1 MGRSG
6 FGGGCLVLDL
16 NHESATVTV
25 SVNDREVVITG
36 IGAVSPLG
44 MGIDALWEG
53 IAQQRSGLGRST
65 LYSYVASPDQAGGEV
80 REFTDESARKVYLK
94 DHRKN
99 LKAMCREIQLG
110 VCSASLALQHS
121 GLDLKVID
129 HERLGVEFG
138 ANLML
143 STPMTLSSS
152 VMACTDP
159 GDHVFHFD
167 RWGGLGFAQMEP
179 LWLLRYL
186 PNMPAC
192 HISIS
197 SDARGPSNSLTLDD
211 SACNVCIGEASRI
224 ILRNAADMMITGSTG
239 TSLHPLKTLH
249 LALWN
254 ELATGSFEPAR
265 RARPFDRDR
274 SGKVP
279 AEGAC
284 SLILE
289 DRAHA
294 DARSARIWGRVL
306 GTGASTVTERNG
318 KPKFRVALA
327 QAMRAA
333 LRSAGVAPEEIG
345 HVNAH
350 GVGMKES
357 DIQEALAIHD
367 VFGGDLG
374 SRVPVTATKSFL
386 GSAGAGSGS
395 LEIASSLISLAHGV
409 IPATLNYEH
418 PDPEMPKL
426 NIVTGEPRTV
436 TNKVFLSINVTRLGQ
451 ASASVI
457 EAA

>member
-1 MGRSG
+1 M
-6 FGGGCLVLDL
+6 
-16 NHESATVTV
+16 TV

-44 MGIDALWEG
+44 MGVDALWEG
-53 IAQQRSGLGRST
+53 IAQQRSGIGHST
-65 LYSYVASPDQAGGEV
+65 LYEGLASPGQAGGEV

-143 STPMTLSSS
+143 STPMTLGSA
-152 VMACTDP
+152 VNACTEA
-159 GDHVFHFD
+159 GGHELIFD

-211 SACNVCIGEASRI
+211 SSCNVCIGEASRI

-249 LALWN
+249 LALWQ
-254 ELATGSFEPAR
+254 EMATGPEEPAR

-289 DRAHA
+289 DRGHA
-294 DARSARIWGRVL
+294 DARQARIWGRVL
-306 GTGASTVTERNG
+306 GTGASTVTERDG
-318 KPKFRVALA
+318 KPKFRQALA

-333 LRSAGVAPEEIG
+333 LKSAGVAPEEVG
-345 HVNAH
+345 HLNAH
-350 GVGMKES
+350 GVGLKEI
-357 DIQEALAIHD
+357 DLQEALAIHD
-367 VFGGDLG
+367 VFGDLG

-395 LEIASSLISLAHGV
+395 LEIASSLIALAHGV

-418 PDPEMPKL
+418 PDPDMPKL
-426 NIVTGEPRTV
+426 NIVTGEPRTAA
-436 TNKVFLSINVTRLGQ
+436 NKVFLSINVTRLGQ

>member
-1 MGRSG
+1 
-6 FGGGCLVLDL
+6 
-16 NHESATVTV
+16 
-25 SVNDREVVITG
+25 
-36 IGAVSPLG
+36 

-53 IAQQRSGLGRST
+53 VSQQRSGIRHTT
-65 LYSYVASPDQAGGEV
+65 LYAGLASPDQAGGEV

-110 VCSASLALQHS
+110 VCSASLALQNS
-121 GLDLKVID
+121 GLDLKTID

-143 STPMTLSSS
+143 STPMTLSPS
-152 VMACTDP
+152 VKACSTTDS
-159 GDHVFHFD
+159 HEFHFEQ
-167 RWGGLGFAQMEP
+167 WGPLGFEQMEP

-192 HISIS
+192 HISIA

-249 LALWN
+249 LALWD
-254 ELATGSFEPAR
+254 EMATSPTEPER

-274 SGKVP
+274 NGKVP

-289 DRAHA
+289 DRQHA
-294 DARSARIWGRVL
+294 DARQARIWGRVL
-306 GTGASTVTERNG
+306 GTGASTVTDRQG
-318 KPKFRVALA
+318 KPLFRKALA

-333 LRSAGVAPEEIG
+333 LKSAGVAPEEIG
-345 HVNAH
+345 HLNAH
-350 GVGMKES
+350 GVGLKET
-357 DIQEALAIHD
+357 DLQEAFAIHD
-367 VFGGDLG
+367 VFGELAT
-374 SRVPVTATKSFL
+374 RVPVTAIKSFL

-395 LEIASSLISLAHGV
+395 LEIAASLIALSHGV
-409 IPATLNYEH
+409 IPATLNYEN
-418 PDPEMPKL
+418 PDPDMPKL
-426 NIVTGEPRTV
+426 NIVTGEPRAV
-436 TNKVFLSINVTRLGQ
+436 ANKVFLSINVTRLGQ

-457 EAA
+457 EAV